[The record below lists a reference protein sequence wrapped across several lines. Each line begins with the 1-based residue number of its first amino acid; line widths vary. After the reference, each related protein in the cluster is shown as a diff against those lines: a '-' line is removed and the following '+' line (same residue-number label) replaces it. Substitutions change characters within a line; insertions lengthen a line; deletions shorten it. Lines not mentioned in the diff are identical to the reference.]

1 MKKIIFPTI
10 FASVTAFMDDS
21 MMHNFTWSKT
31 SPRFFHKD
39 TSTPYDPLLNIAL
52 NDQLSINCP
61 LTTDR
66 NFYVYQVDKTAYDN
80 CILPRRSEDR
90 LRQQILHCNLA
101 DTHPALFSQRIIDQS
116 IFGGELL
123 ILQPNNDYYFISTTR
138 DTQAHECQ
146 RMKLHVLG
154 HDELATITPGFV
166 PFSIPEKSAL
176 NLLISDDID
185 PKIVIGIAI
194 GASGVLFMVGLFGL
208 MFCLFRRKQKPKT
221 NVQYVDAPTYR
232 GMAYPGYHP
241 AFQTQTMI
249 PPVNSV
255 YEQNQGM
262 RYLGTQHSMNNCRLT
277 PRDIHPTLNFE
288 NDGNENMLY
297 HDRTNGSNLLPVQN
311 VGRHSKNRHS
321 TSGSDSSSPTNNT
334 NQSVNQ
340 PLLEQPGAVI
350 DV

>member
-1 MKKIIFPTI
+1 M
-10 FASVTAFMDDS
+10 
-21 MMHNFTWSKT
+21 
-31 SPRFFHKD
+31 
-39 TSTPYDPLLNIAL
+39 

-61 LTTDR
+61 LRTDR

-80 CILPRRSEDR
+80 CILPRRSENR
-90 LRQQILHCNLA
+90 LRKQILHCNLA
-101 DTHPALFSQRIIDQS
+101 DTNPALFSQRIIDQS
-116 IFGGELL
+116 IFGGEIL
-123 ILQPNNDYYFISTTR
+123 ILQENTDYYFISTTR
-138 DTQAHECQ
+138 DTQTHECQ

-154 HDELATITPGFV
+154 HDELATVTPGFV
-166 PFSIPEKSAL
+166 PFATPEKSAL
-176 NLLISDDID
+176 NLLISDKID
-185 PKIVIGIAI
+185 PEMVIGIAI
-194 GASGVLFMVGLFGL
+194 GAICMCLFTIGLSAVLF
-208 MFCLFRRKQKPKT
+208 CLYRKRQKPKT
-221 NVQYVDAPTYR
+221 NVQYVDPATYR

-241 AFQTQTMI
+241 AFHTQTMI
-249 PPVNSV
+249 PV

-297 HDRTNGSNLLPVQN
+297 HDRTNGSNLLPVQD
-311 VGRHSKNRHS
+311 VGRQSKNRHS